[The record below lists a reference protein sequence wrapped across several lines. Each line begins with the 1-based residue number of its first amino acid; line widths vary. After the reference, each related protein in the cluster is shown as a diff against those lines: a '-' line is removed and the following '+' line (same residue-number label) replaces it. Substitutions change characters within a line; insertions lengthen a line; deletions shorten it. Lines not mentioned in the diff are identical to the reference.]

1 MMKFSL
7 SLIALLLMNV
17 AEAAASVSSC
27 AKQNNALYIELE
39 SKKLKVSLHES
50 IDLSVTI
57 MNRGN
62 EPVQLV
68 PFMELESYW
77 LRFEVVDE
85 KNKRMRWLGP
95 EVKMIEN
102 ASRVTLY
109 QGYYWGRRFDHF
121 EQLYDLS
128 RIGKYRIR
136 AIYGVSPD
144 GNCPLGRV
152 VSNSLNLTINQRK
165 MR

>member
-1 MMKFSL
+1 MKLFL
-7 SLIALLLMNV
+7 SLIAFLLTNV
-17 AEAAASVSSC
+17 AEATASASSC
-27 AKQNNALYIELE
+27 AKKNTALHIELVTE
-39 SKKLKVSLHES
+39 KLKMSLHES
-50 IDLSVTI
+50 IILSVTI
-57 MNRGN
+57 TNSSSQ
-62 EPVQLV
+62 PVQLI

-85 KNKRMRWLGP
+85 KNKRVRWLGP

-109 QGYYWGRRFDHF
+109 QGYYWGRRFEHF

-128 RIGKYRIR
+128 KPGKYRIR

-144 GNCPLGRV
+144 GICPIGKV
-152 VSNSLNLTINQRK
+152 ISNSLGLTIN
-165 MR
+165 

>member
-1 MMKFSL
+1 MMRLFL
-7 SLIALLLMNV
+7 SLIAFLLMDV
-17 AEAAASVSSC
+17 AEAATSASSC
-27 AKQNNALYIELE
+27 AKQNTALHIKLVSE
-39 SKKLKVSLHES
+39 KLKISLHES

-57 MNRGN
+57 TNSSSQ
-62 EPVQLV
+62 PVQLI

-85 KNKRMRWLGP
+85 KNRRVRWLGP

-109 QGYYWGRRFDHF
+109 QGYYWGRRFEHF

-128 RIGKYRIR
+128 KIGKYRVR

-144 GNCPLGRV
+144 GLCPIGKAI
-152 VSNSLNLTINQRK
+152 SNSIDLTIN
-165 MR
+165 

>member
-17 AEAAASVSSC
+17 VEAAASVSSC
-27 AKQNNALYIELE
+27 AKQNNALYIELV

-68 PFMELESYW
+68 PFMELV
-77 LRFEVVDE
+77 RFCHV
-85 KNKRMRWLGP
+85 GTF
-95 EVKMIEN
+95 
-102 ASRVTLY
+102 RVFTV
-109 QGYYWGRRFDHF
+109 F
-121 EQLYDLS
+121 
-128 RIGKYRIR
+128 
-136 AIYGVSPD
+136 V
-144 GNCPLGRV
+144 
-152 VSNSLNLTINQRK
+152 
-165 MR
+165 